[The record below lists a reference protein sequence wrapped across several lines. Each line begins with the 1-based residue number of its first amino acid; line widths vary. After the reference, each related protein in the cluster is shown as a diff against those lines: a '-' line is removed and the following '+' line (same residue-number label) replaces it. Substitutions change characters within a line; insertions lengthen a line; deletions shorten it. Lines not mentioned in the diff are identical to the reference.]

1 VNPSFRAFCNL
12 NADMEQ
18 ISPAAAL
25 AAMTEHAARLRT
37 LLERFEPAA
46 LAARPPNGD
55 WSAIE
60 NIRHVLY
67 AEQHHLGRF
76 VPGGLGLSDLGLP
89 QGRFAAIT
97 GSNDPRTDLRVVFD
111 EWERVHAAACVGI
124 DLALP
129 GVADQ
134 LPRLWRHQQAH
145 GRLAARS
152 LSQVTG
158 HAVRLPKPTTGR

>member
-1 VNPSFRAFCNL
+1 MKERKAR
-12 NADMEQ
+12 EQ
-18 ISPAAAL
+18 ISPAEAF

-37 LLERFEPAA
+37 LLERFEPIA
-46 LAARPPNGD
+46 LATRPPSED

-76 VPGGLGLSDLGLP
+76 VAEGLGLSPLGLP
-89 QGRFAAIT
+89 QGKFAAIKGT
-97 GSNDPRTDLRVVFD
+97 DPRTDLTSVFD
-111 EWERVHAAACVGI
+111 EWERVHAAACAGVNPT
-124 DLALP
+124 LP

-134 LPRLWRHQQAH
+134 VARLLRHQQAH
-145 GRLAARS
+145 GRLAVRS

-158 HAVRLPKPTTGR
+158 QTVRLPKLSPGRHDVHA

>member
-1 VNPSFRAFCNL
+1 MLVML
-12 NADMEQ
+12 QMEQ
-18 ISPAAAL
+18 ITPAAAL
-25 AAMTEHAARLRT
+25 AAMTEHEARLRT

-46 LAARPPNGD
+46 LATRPPNGD

-76 VPGGLGLSDLGLP
+76 AAGGLGLSHLGLP
-89 QGRFAAIT
+89 QGKFPAIT
-97 GSNDPRTDLRVVFD
+97 GNEPRTDLGAVFD
-111 EWERVHAAACVGI
+111 EWERVHAAACAAL
-124 DLALP
+124 DLAHPAL
-129 GVADQ
+129 GDQ
-134 LPRLWRHQQAH
+134 LPRLMRHQQSH

-158 HAVRLPKPTTGR
+158 QVVRLPRPAVRGRT